1 MSTAGGGLLSNY
13 LNGESRSQSNGWER
27 EANRATIQNG
37 LTDSMSAEPV
47 KLAGRR
53 KRSAQE
59 KKLVVGIASVL
70 RCPATTPTGKGKR
83 PRSAPLVV
91 GSVGERHMAELVKR
105 VEILEKAMN
114 GLSSKYGVPVEELA
128 QNMIGENLDGTTR
141 EGVEAKRQELQDT
154 ELKYEGMQAQDAS
167 FKDLSSGPSPRPATQ
182 SYADMPSSNQVTN
195 GISSSS
201 VSPASEVQD
210 TPNPYIIPDPQFVH
224 PSAPDMLEPQGFF
237 RQEYNESFILNNDR
251 TLQSN
256 ELTMHHSTM
265 DTFTTMPDSWEQ
277 HF

>member
-1 MSTAGGGLLSNY
+1 MSTVGGGLLSNY

-27 EANRATIQNG
+27 EVNRAMIQNG

-47 KLAGRR
+47 KLAGKK

-59 KKLVVGIASVL
+59 KKLVVGIASAP

-83 PRSAPLVV
+83 RRSAPLVV
-91 GSVGERHMAELVKR
+91 GSVREHMAELVKR
-105 VEILEKAMN
+105 VEILENAMT

-128 QNMIGENLDGTTR
+128 QNIIGENLDGTTR
-141 EGVEAKRQELQDT
+141 DGIEVKRQELQDT
-154 ELKYEGMQAQDAS
+154 ELKHEGMQAQDAS
-167 FKDLSSGPSPRPATQ
+167 FKDLSSASSPGPASQ
-182 SYADMPSSNQVTN
+182 SYADMSSSNQVTT
-195 GISSSS
+195 GLSSSS

-210 TPNPYIIPDPQFVH
+210 APNPYIIPDPQFVH
-224 PSAPDMLEPQGFF
+224 PSAPDMLEPQAFF
-237 RQEYNESFILNNDR
+237 RQEYNDSFILGNDR
-251 TLQSN
+251 TLQSS

>member
-1 MSTAGGGLLSNY
+1 MSTVGGALLSNY
-13 LNGESRSQSNGWER
+13 LNGESRSRSNDWER
-27 EANRATIQNG
+27 EANRATIQKG
-37 LTDSMSAEPV
+37 LTDNMSAEPA

-53 KRSAQE
+53 KRNAQA
-59 KKLVVGIASVL
+59 KKLVVEIALVL

-83 PRSAPLVV
+83 RRSAPLSV
-91 GSVGERHMAELVKR
+91 GSVWEWHMAELVKR
-105 VEILEKAMN
+105 VEFLENAMN

-128 QNMIGENLDGTTR
+128 QNTNGGILDGTTR

-154 ELKYEGMQAQDAS
+154 ELKHDELQAQDVLLDDFPSA
-167 FKDLSSGPSPRPATQ
+167 PSPGRATQ

-210 TPNPYIIPDPQFVH
+210 TSNPYMISDPPFAH
-224 PSAPDMLEPQGFF
+224 PSAPGMLEPQQFF

-251 TLQSN
+251 TVQSN
-256 ELTMHHSTM
+256 GLTMHHPTM

>member
-1 MSTAGGGLLSNY
+1 
-13 LNGESRSQSNGWER
+13 
-27 EANRATIQNG
+27 
-37 LTDSMSAEPV
+37 MSAGPV

-59 KKLVVGIASVL
+59 KRLVVGIALVL
-70 RCPATTPTGKGKR
+70 RYPATTLMGKGKR
-83 PRSAPLVV
+83 RRSAPSL
-91 GSVGERHMAELVKR
+91 HMAELVKR
-105 VEILEKAMN
+105 VEILENAMS
-114 GLSSKYGVPVEELA
+114 GLSSKYGVPVEELVSRGTKAHA
-128 QNMIGENLDGTTR
+128 QNIIRENLDETTR
-141 EGVEAKRQELQDT
+141 EGVETKCQELQDI
-154 ELKYEGMQAQDAS
+154 ELKHEGMQAQNAP
-167 FKDLSSGPSPRPATQ
+167 FKDLSSAPSPGPATQ
-182 SYADMPSSNQVTN
+182 SYADMPSSNQVTS

-251 TLQSN
+251 ALQSN
-256 ELTMHHSTM
+256 DLTMHHSM
-265 DTFTTMPDSWEQ
+265 DTFTTMADSWEQ

>member
-1 MSTAGGGLLSNY
+1 M
-13 LNGESRSQSNGWER
+13 
-27 EANRATIQNG
+27 
-37 LTDSMSAEPV
+37 
-47 KLAGRR
+47 
-53 KRSAQE
+53 
-59 KKLVVGIASVL
+59 
-70 RCPATTPTGKGKR
+70 
-83 PRSAPLVV
+83 
-91 GSVGERHMAELVKR
+91 
-105 VEILEKAMN
+105 
-114 GLSSKYGVPVEELA
+114 
-128 QNMIGENLDGTTR
+128 
-141 EGVEAKRQELQDT
+141 EAKCQELQDT
-154 ELKYEGMQAQDAS
+154 ELKHEGMEAQDAP
-167 FKDLSSGPSPRPATQ
+167 FKDLSSAPSPGPATQ
-182 SYADMPSSNQVTN
+182 PYADMPSSNQMTS

-265 DTFTTMPDSWEQ
+265 DTFTTMADSWEQ